1 MKKVITIND
10 FVDELIDRIDK
21 HKDIDCCDKEIKNFA
36 LMAKEKMGSDMIEV
50 EWKD

>member
-1 MKKVITIND
+1 MRKEITIND
-10 FVDELIDRIDK
+10 FVDELISRIEE
-21 HKDIDCCDKEIKNFA
+21 HKTIDCCVEEIKNFA